1 MAKNAFMKR
10 TAQLVKPGRRLARL
24 PSALRLA
31 LLGGLMS
38 MSQTASAS
46 VVSSPAPSNPPAI
59 TEFCQDFADK
69 LRTVDYQGCL
79 TLNLN
84 QSIEHKSIEHRPLT
98 YKEVL
103 PANNQPPKG
112 RILFIS
118 GIHGDEYSAISISYL
133 WLKTLL
139 SPESQTQY
147 HWLFLPLANPDG
159 LFQSPATRQNADGV
173 DLNRNFPSPDW
184 DELAIRTWKNHYR
197 MNKRRYPGPTA
208 ASEPETQW
216 MVQLVERFKP
226 TAIISIH
233 APYGLLDYDGPEHA
247 QPNKIGHLKHR
258 ALGTYPGSLGRYA
271 GEHLNIPV
279 LTLEL
284 KSAGRMPN
292 QTEINHMLNDLE
304 TWVTEKIE
312 QKEWDL

>member
-1 MAKNAFMKR
+1 MKR
-10 TAQLVKPGRRLARL
+10 KPLDHPFPLTENRLLKAIHV
-24 PSALRLA
+24 AFW
-31 LLGGLMS
+31 GGLMVLGIFGI
-38 MSQTASAS
+38 QATASAS
-46 VVSSPAPSNPPAI
+46 PSTSAV
-59 TEFCQDFADK
+59 TKFCKDFANK

-79 TLNLN
+79 DLHLN
-84 QSIEHKSIEHRPLT
+84 QSIEHKTVEQRPLT

-103 PANNQPPKG
+103 PIENQPPKG
-112 RILFIS
+112 RILFIG
-118 GIHGDEYSAISISYL
+118 GIHGDEYAAISVSYL
-133 WLKTLL
+133 WLQTLL
-139 SPESQTQY
+139 SPKSQTEY

-159 LFQSPATRQNADGV
+159 LFRSPATRQNADGV

-197 MNKRRYPGPTA
+197 MNKRRYPGPMA

-216 MVQLVERFKP
+216 MVQLIERFKP
-226 TAIISIH
+226 TAIISVH

-292 QTEINHMLNDLE
+292 QTEINHMLQDLE
-304 TWVTEKIE
+304 NWVAEKIE